1 MFLSIFYTLLVM
13 STSGEDG
20 FQCGFDT
27 LSVDELFKGNM
38 PDWLPD
44 DYATSTL
51 LLLQYYE
58 VMSPSLLFNSF
69 FLLLILI
76 IYFSDERIR
85 GGTSQR
91 MASYLR

>member
-1 MFLSIFYTLLVM
+1 M
-13 STSGEDG
+13 STTGEDG

-51 LLLQYYE
+51 LLQYYE
-58 VMSPSLLFNSF
+58 VMSPSLFNSSF
-69 FLLLILI
+69 FLLTLIDYL
-76 IYFSDERIR
+76 FSR
-85 GGTSQR
+85 
-91 MASYLR
+91 